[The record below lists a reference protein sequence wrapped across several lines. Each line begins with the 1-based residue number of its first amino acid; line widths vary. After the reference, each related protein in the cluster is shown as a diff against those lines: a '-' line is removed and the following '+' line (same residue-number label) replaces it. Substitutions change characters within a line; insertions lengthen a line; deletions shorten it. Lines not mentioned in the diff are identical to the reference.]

1 MRKNHYTYEKNK
13 KKKKNFIT
21 CINGQCCSPN
31 SFPLSLIICP
41 ASSSYFFW
49 SRDFILHDRKQFIFL
64 GGRRVS
70 NILKYGTGLPSG
82 FLWLVFFLFN
92 SVPNIVYI
100 FAIIIVL
107 LKLSSFYHVSVE
119 LVFIKH
125 LPGRFLPKSVYIS
138 ATFAPHLRLAT
149 FQSLSTVLKL

>member
-13 KKKKNFIT
+13 KNKTTLSPVLTANVAL
-21 CINGQCCSPN
+21 PN

-49 SRDFILHDRKQFIFL
+49 SRDFILHDRKQFIFS
-64 GGRRVS
+64 GGRKVW

-82 FLWLVFFLFN
+82 FLWLVFFFCLIQFPILFTF
-92 SVPNIVYI
+92 

-107 LKLSSFYHVSVE
+107 LKLSNFYHVSVE

-125 LPGRFLPKSVYIS
+125 LHGRFLPKSVSIYRPHS
-138 ATFAPHLRLAT
+138 PRTFVSPLFNH
-149 FQSLSTVLKL
+149 SPPS